1 LPIIII
7 TDTILNMN
15 TEINKAKLIE
25 EKKLLEDELGSL
37 GRINKETGEWEATPP
52 VQTMPE
58 ADENDLADRA
68 EDFGERTGTMSAL
81 TARLDDIDKALA
93 SIEDGTYGICEICG
107 KPIEEDR
114 LEANPGARTCK
125 ACMEKVI

>member
-1 LPIIII
+1 
-7 TDTILNMN
+7 MK
-15 TEINKAKLIE
+15 EKNKEKLIA

-37 GRINKETGEWEATPP
+37 GRINKETGEWEATPE
-52 VQTMPE
+52 VQTNPE

-81 TARLDDIDKALA
+81 TARLDDIDKALKA
-93 SIEDGTYGICEICG
+93 IEDGTYGTCEICG

-114 LEANPGARTCK
+114 LEANASALTCK
-125 ACMEKVI
+125 SCMEKAL